1 MEDSVSVSVKVYRDD
16 ELESTRSFDAFL
28 TCNNNLCDP
37 DATDKEPYLES
48 TVPVCAGTVTGTVL
62 DN

>member
-1 MEDSVSVSVKVYRDD
+1 MYRDD
-16 ELESTRSFDAFL
+16 ELESTRSFDAL
-28 TCNNNLCDP
+28 LSCNNNLCDP
-37 DATDKEPYLES
+37 DATDKEPYLEP